1 MAETSEDF
9 SVHRFVQELFEDLTL
24 TLPSLGCRFE
34 GTVTAS
40 ALTVHGRTLFLK
52 NKLFLLFADLASH
65 TPTLTAKFRPAVR
78 GVNLILGF
86 TCRPFDA
93 EACGRLPTW
102 DRELFSVFQSDEG
115 TGFQFSLPTGKPL
128 EVGPPVHWRELAQ
141 LYGGPGNGQKVL
153 DHFLQRCETLLGD
166 LEAAIQANDG
176 PAVLRVAHT
185 LKGSARGVTAQALA
199 EAALQLEMLGRSGDM
214 TNAPDLYK
222 DLMVTY
228 DEFIHWVRE
237 GYQAG

>member
-9 SVHRFVQELFEDLTL
+9 SVHRFVQELFEDLSL

-34 GTVTAS
+34 GTVTPS

-52 NKLFLLFADLASH
+52 NKLFLLFADLSSRS
-65 TPTLTAKFRPAVR
+65 PTLLVKFRPALKGTDLV
-78 GVNLILGF
+78 LGF
-86 TCRPFDA
+86 GCTPFDA
-93 EACGRLPTW
+93 DSAQTLPTW
-102 DRELFSVFQSDEG
+102 DGELFAPFVSEEA
-115 TGFQFSLPTGKPL
+115 TGFQLVLPAGKPL

-153 DHFLQRCETLLGD
+153 DHFLVRCQTLLPD
-166 LEAAIQANDG
+166 LEAAIQVGDG
-176 PAVLRVAHT
+176 PTVLRAAHT

-199 EAALQLEMLGRSGDM
+199 EAALQLEMLGRSGDL
-214 TNAPDLYK
+214 TTASDLYK
-222 DLMVTY
+222 DLLVTY

-237 GYQAG
+237 GH

>member
-52 NKLFLLFADLASH
+52 NKLFLLFADLAGHFPSI
-65 TPTLTAKFRPAVR
+65 AVKFRPAVS
-78 GVNLILGF
+78 GPNLVLGF
-86 TCRPFDA
+86 ACRPFDSDV
-93 EACGRLPTW
+93 CRRLPTW
-102 DRELFSVFQSDEG
+102 DEELFSLFATEEG
-115 TGFQFSLPTGKPL
+115 EGFQFSLPAGSPL

-153 DHFLQRCETLLGD
+153 DHFLQRCQPLLSE
-166 LEAAIQANDG
+166 LQAAILANDG
-176 PAVLRVAHT
+176 PAMLRAAHT

-214 TNAPDLYK
+214 ATAPDLYK

-237 GYQAG
+237 GHQAG